1 MRDGS
6 VWGVV
11 LAAGSGSRFKGDAN
25 KLLARFRGRPLL
37 QHTLESLTAARRA
50 GILAGEI
57 AVIPE
62 GAAEMARTVRETG
75 TLVVENPDP
84 SRGLASSL
92 MLGVNRLDD
101 PPVQPEAAAALV
113 VLGDQPLLRQDVI
126 AALVDAW
133 RGGDG
138 GGADIVR
145 PIYRDA
151 PATPG
156 HPVLLDRGR
165 WPLIEGLTGDR
176 GLGEIIDAHPEWVTT
191 IAVTGANPDIDTTAD
206 LAALEDTT

>member
-6 VWGVV
+6 AWGVV

-84 SRGLASSL
+84 ARGLASSL
-92 MLGVNRLDD
+92 ILGVNRLDD

-133 RGGDG
+133 RGG
-138 GGADIVR
+138 ADIVR
-145 PIYRDA
+145 PNYGDA

-176 GLGEIIDAHPEWVTT
+176 GLGQALDAHPEWVTT
-191 IAVTGANPDIDTTAD
+191 ISVTGANPDIDTTAD